1 MEDGSPSQ
9 TALMVAVLRAHHCH
23 FAPEPKILK
32 DTTALPLSGMADLD
46 AVKDYKN
53 GVIEFFSGLSCR
65 ETAESFVQQ
74 ITDSVCM
81 RSRLVEERLTKA
93 RTQGLEQLVILG
105 AGLDSTAY
113 RCADQLDGLPVFEID
128 HPATQHW
135 KKTRLT
141 ECKINLPD
149 NLKFVGFD
157 FENQTLAEA
166 LEAGGVRSN
175 AVTMFT
181 WLGVQMYLTPAT
193 VQATLAVLGKFP
205 PGSQL
210 IMDFAMPDAT
220 HPDEQ
225 LQDPVGELNRVV
237 SEMGEPFESTYTE
250 QELETCLK
258 EAGFSDVSFYTAGR
272 ILDSFLDGNRDICSV
287 PDEACFLLA
296 ATI

>member
-53 GVIEFFSGLSCR
+53 GVIEFFSGLSSR

-74 ITDSVCM
+74 ISDSVCM

-93 RTQGLEQLVILG
+93 RKQGLEQLVILG

-113 RCADQLDGLPVFEID
+113 RFTEQLNGLPVFEID

-141 ECKINLPD
+141 ECNINLPD

-166 LEAGGVRSN
+166 LEAGGVHSN

-258 EAGFSDVSFYTAGR
+258 EAGFSDVSFYTVER
-272 ILDSFLDGNRDICSV
+272 ILDSFLNGNRDICSV

>member
-32 DTTALPLSGMADLD
+32 DTTALSLSGMADLD

-53 GVIEFFSGLSCR
+53 GVIEFFSGLSSR

-93 RTQGLEQLVILG
+93 RKQGLEQLVILG

-113 RCADQLDGLPVFEID
+113 RCTEQLNDLPVFEID

-141 ECKINLPD
+141 ECNINLPD

-258 EAGFSDVSFYTAGR
+258 EAGFSDVSFYTVER
-272 ILDSFLDGNRDICSV
+272 ILDSFLNGNRDICSV

>member
-53 GVIEFFSGLSCR
+53 GVIEFFSGLSSR

-93 RTQGLEQLVILG
+93 RKQVLEQLVILG

-113 RCADQLDGLPVFEID
+113 RYTEQLNGLPVFEID

-141 ECKINLPD
+141 ECNINLPD

-166 LEAGGVRSN
+166 LEAGGVSSN

-258 EAGFSDVSFYTAGR
+258 EAGFSDVSFYTVER
-272 ILDSFLDGNRDICSV
+272 ILDSFLNGNRDICSV

>member
-32 DTTALPLSGMADLD
+32 DTTALSLSGMADLD

-53 GVIEFFSGLSCR
+53 GVIEFFSGLSSR

-93 RTQGLEQLVILG
+93 RKQGLEQLVILG

-113 RCADQLDGLPVFEID
+113 RCTEQLNDLPVFEID

-141 ECKINLPD
+141 ECNINLPD

-250 QELETCLK
+250 QELETSLK
-258 EAGFSDVSFYTAGR
+258 EAGFSDVSFYTVER
-272 ILDSFLDGNRDICSV
+272 ILESFLNGNRDICSV

>member
-1 MEDGSPSQ
+1 
-9 TALMVAVLRAHHCH
+9 
-23 FAPEPKILK
+23 
-32 DTTALPLSGMADLD
+32 
-46 AVKDYKN
+46 
-53 GVIEFFSGLSCR
+53 
-65 ETAESFVQQ
+65 
-74 ITDSVCM
+74 M

-113 RCADQLDGLPVFEID
+113 RCTDQLDGLPVFEID

-141 ECKINLPD
+141 ECNINLPD

-175 AVTMFT
+175 AVTIFT

-237 SEMGEPFESTYTE
+237 SDMGEPFESTYTE

>member
-23 FAPEPKILK
+23 LAPEPKILQ
-32 DTTALPLSGMADLD
+32 DTTALPLSGMADLE

-53 GVIEFFSGLSCR
+53 GVIEFFSGLSSR
-65 ETAESFVQQ
+65 EVAESFVQQ

-81 RSRLVEERLTKA
+81 RSRLVEERLAKA
-93 RTQGLEQLVILG
+93 REQGLEQLVILG

-113 RCADQLDGLPVFEID
+113 RCADQLARIPVFEID
-128 HPATQHW
+128 HPATQQW
-135 KKTRLT
+135 KKARLT
-141 ECKINLPD
+141 ECDIKLPENLQ
-149 NLKFVGFD
+149 FVGFD

-166 LEAGGVRSN
+166 LEAGGVRSD

-193 VQATLAVLGKFP
+193 VQATMSVLGQFQA
-205 PGSQL
+205 GSQL

-220 HPDEQ
+220 HPDED

-237 SEMGEPFESTYTE
+237 SQMGEPFESTYTE
-250 QELETCLK
+250 QELEACLK

-272 ILDSFLDGNRDICSV
+272 ILDSFIEGNRDICSV

>member
-53 GVIEFFSGLSCR
+53 GVIEFFSGLSSR

-93 RTQGLEQLVILG
+93 RKQGLEQLVILG

-113 RCADQLDGLPVFEID
+113 RYTEQLNGLPVFEID

-141 ECKINLPD
+141 ECNINLPD

-157 FENQTLAEA
+157 FENQTLADA

-193 VQATLAVLGKFP
+193 VQATLAVLGQFP

-258 EAGFSDVSFYTAGR
+258 EAGFSDVSFYTVER
-272 ILDSFLDGNRDICSV
+272 ILDSFLNGNRDICSV

>member
-53 GVIEFFSGLSCR
+53 GVIEFFSGLSSR

-113 RCADQLDGLPVFEID
+113 RCTDQLNDLPVFEID

-141 ECKINLPD
+141 ECNINIPD
-149 NLKFVGFD
+149 NLKFVSFD
-157 FENQTLAEA
+157 FENQTLTEA
-166 LEAGGVRSN
+166 LEVGGVCSD

-258 EAGFSDVSFYTAGR
+258 EAGFSDVSFYTVER
-272 ILDSFLDGNRDICSV
+272 ILDSFLNGNRDICSV

>member
-53 GVIEFFSGLSCR
+53 GVIEFFSGLSSR

-113 RCADQLDGLPVFEID
+113 RCTDQLNDLPVFEID

-141 ECKINLPD
+141 ECNINIPD
-149 NLKFVGFD
+149 NLKFVSFD
-157 FENQTLAEA
+157 FENQTLTEA
-166 LEAGGVRSN
+166 LEVGGVCSD

-205 PGSQL
+205 PGTQL

>member
-53 GVIEFFSGLSCR
+53 GVIEFFSGLSSR

-93 RTQGLEQLVILG
+93 RKQGLEQLVILG

-113 RCADQLDGLPVFEID
+113 RYTEQLNGLPVFEID

-141 ECKINLPD
+141 ECNINLPD

-237 SEMGEPFESTYTE
+237 SEMGEPFESTYTK

-258 EAGFSDVSFYTAGR
+258 EAGFSDVSFYTVER
-272 ILDSFLDGNRDICSV
+272 ILDSFLNGNRDICSV

>member
-46 AVKDYKN
+46 AIKDYKN
-53 GVIEFFSGLSCR
+53 GVIEFFSGLSSR

-113 RCADQLDGLPVFEID
+113 RCTDQLDDLPVFEID

-141 ECKINLPD
+141 ECNINIPA
-149 NLKFVGFD
+149 NLKFVSFD
-157 FENQTLAEA
+157 FENQTLTEA
-166 LEAGGVRSN
+166 LEVGGVRSN

-258 EAGFSDVSFYTAGR
+258 EAGFSDVSFYTVER
-272 ILDSFLDGNRDICSV
+272 ILDSFLNGNRDICSV

>member
-53 GVIEFFSGLSCR
+53 GVIEFFSGLSSR

-93 RTQGLEQLVILG
+93 RKQGLEQLVILG

-113 RCADQLDGLPVFEID
+113 RYTEQLYGLPVFEID

-141 ECKINLPD
+141 ECNINLPD

-258 EAGFSDVSFYTAGR
+258 EAGFSDVSFYTVER
-272 ILDSFLDGNRDICSV
+272 ILDSFLNGNRDICSV

>member
-23 FAPEPKILK
+23 FAPEPKILN

-53 GVIEFFSGLSCR
+53 GVIEFFSGLSSR

-93 RTQGLEQLVILG
+93 RKQGLEQLVILG

-113 RCADQLDGLPVFEID
+113 RCTEQLNGLPVFEID

-141 ECKINLPD
+141 ECNINLPD

-258 EAGFSDVSFYTAGR
+258 EAGFSDVSFYTVDK
-272 ILDSFLDGNRDICSV
+272 ILDSFLNGNRDICSV

>member
-53 GVIEFFSGLSCR
+53 GVIEFFSGLSSR

-74 ITDSVCM
+74 ITDSVCL

-93 RTQGLEQLVILG
+93 RKQGLEQLVILG

-113 RCADQLDGLPVFEID
+113 RCTEQLNGLPVFEID

-141 ECKINLPD
+141 ECNINLPD

-166 LEAGGVRSN
+166 LEAGGVRSS

-181 WLGVQMYLTPAT
+181 WLGVQLYLTPAT
-193 VQATLAVLGKFP
+193 VQATLAVLG
-205 PGSQL
+205 
-210 IMDFAMPDAT
+210 
-220 HPDEQ
+220 
-225 LQDPVGELNRVV
+225 
-237 SEMGEPFESTYTE
+237 
-250 QELETCLK
+250 
-258 EAGFSDVSFYTAGR
+258 
-272 ILDSFLDGNRDICSV
+272 
-287 PDEACFLLA
+287 
-296 ATI
+296 

>member
-53 GVIEFFSGLSCR
+53 GVIEFFSGLSSR

-93 RTQGLEQLVILG
+93 RKQGLEQLVILG

-113 RCADQLDGLPVFEID
+113 RYTEQLNGLPVFEID

-141 ECKINLPD
+141 ECNINLPD

-181 WLGVQMYLTPAT
+181 WLGVQMYLTSAT

>member
-23 FAPEPKILK
+23 FALEPKILK

-46 AVKDYKN
+46 AIKDYKN
-53 GVIEFFSGLSCR
+53 GVIEFFSGLSSR

-113 RCADQLDGLPVFEID
+113 RCTDQLDDLPVFEID

-141 ECKINLPD
+141 ECNINIPD
-149 NLKFVGFD
+149 NLKFVSFD
-157 FENQTLAEA
+157 FENQTLTEA
-166 LEAGGVRSN
+166 LEVGGVRSN

-258 EAGFSDVSFYTAGR
+258 EAGFSDVSFYTVER
-272 ILDSFLDGNRDICSV
+272 ILDSFLNGNRDICSV

>member
-32 DTTALPLSGMADLD
+32 DTTALSLSGMADLD

-53 GVIEFFSGLSCR
+53 GVIEFFSGLSSR

-93 RTQGLEQLVILG
+93 RKQGLEQLVILG

-113 RCADQLDGLPVFEID
+113 RCTEQLNDLLVFEID

-141 ECKINLPD
+141 ECNINLPD

-175 AVTMFT
+175 AITMFT

-258 EAGFSDVSFYTAGR
+258 EAGFSDVSFYTVER
-272 ILDSFLDGNRDICSV
+272 ILDSFLNGNRDICSV